1 MKKPNFFKILTYFLS
16 FSLILTPF
24 IASGENSPSSTPTS
38 TATGNTE
45 IDSLNKSIKQ
55 HQDHIV
61 ELQNTINT
69 YKKQIEQKQTEAV
82 SLKNQLSI
90 LDTRIKEIQAQEALT
105 QEKIT
110 QTNLQISALQQIIA
124 EKTVTLTRQKT
135 LIASM
140 LRKIQSD
147 DQKNTLE
154 ILLTNDSFADFYSQ
168 LQNLSQV
175 NSDLSKSVQLLQ
187 QTKTDLEVKQTET
200 EKQKKALE
208 DLKQQLEDN
217 KQEYKGQVNLK
228 TNLLTDTKNSE
239 ARYQTL
245 VSSLKKEYQ
254 ITENQIQN
262 AEAEVRKKLAAQKN
276 PIQQLPTGN
285 ISFAWPVPSH
295 YINASFHD
303 PDYPF
308 KNIFQHSGIDIKA
321 SFGTPVR
328 AVAAGYVA
336 KRTACTTA
344 SCYNYVLIAHTSTVS
359 SLYGHLSRIDV
370 QPDQFVNQGDVIGLS
385 GATPGTVG
393 AGPFVTGAHLHFE
406 IRSNGI
412 PVDPLGYLIQ

>member
-1 MKKPNFFKILTYFLS
+1 MKQQKIFNFVIYFLS
-16 FSLILTPF
+16 FSLILIPF
-24 IASGENSPSSTPTS
+24 IANGENSPSPT
-38 TATGNTE
+38 TTGSTE

-276 PIQQLPTGN
+276 STQQLPTGN
-285 ISFAWPVPSH
+285 ITFDWPVPSR
-295 YINASFHD
+295 YINATFHD

-308 KNIFQHSGIDIKA
+308 RSSFEHTGIDIKA
-321 SFGTPVR
+321 SFGSPVH
-328 AVAAGYVA
+328 AAASGYVA
-336 KRTACTTA
+336 RRTYCTTA
-344 SCYNYVLIAHTSTVS
+344 SCYAHVDIVHSSTLS
-359 SLYGHLSRIDV
+359 TLYGHLSQITV
-370 QPDQFVNQGDVIGLS
+370 QPDQFVTKGDIIGYS
-385 GATPGTVG
+385 GG
-393 AGPFVTGAHLHFE
+393 AKGAIGSGPWVTGAHLHFE
-406 IRSNGI
+406 VRSNGI